1 MNSVTVVAF
10 HEAGHA
16 VAAYVLRR
24 RINLVTIVGGDG
36 HNGRVSLTELAPRHL
51 KRRERDVVIG
61 LAGVPAER
69 RLLGGKHDPR
79 GFENDRLG
87 VLKTLRDTAMR
98 RGEDPELLL
107 ESRVQAAL
115 KEAKSI
121 VNEHWPAVESLA
133 DELLRRRTL
142 SGRAVRKLLAE
153 SIPNEKRMG
162 TNGH

>member
-1 MNSVTVVAF
+1 MNSVLVVAF

-51 KRRERDVVIG
+51 KRRERDAIIG

-69 RLLGGKHDPR
+69 RLLGGKHDRR

-87 VLKTLRDTAMR
+87 VLELLEDIAVR
-98 RGEDPELLL
+98 RGENPELVL
-107 ESRVQAAL
+107 ESRISDAL
-115 KEAKSI
+115 EEAKRI
-121 VNEHWPAVESLA
+121 VNDHWPAVESLA
-133 DELLRRRTL
+133 DQLLRRRTL
-142 SGRAVRKLLAE
+142 SGRAARKLLGE
-153 SIPNEKRMG
+153 SIKNEQRLG